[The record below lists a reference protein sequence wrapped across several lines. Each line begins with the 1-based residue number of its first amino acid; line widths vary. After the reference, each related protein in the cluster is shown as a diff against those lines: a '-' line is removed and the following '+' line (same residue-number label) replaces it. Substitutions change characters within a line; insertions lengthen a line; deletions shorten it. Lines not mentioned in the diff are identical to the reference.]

1 MEVEVMKRSLA
12 AVLLILL
19 GWVAYPTNVIGQGSS
34 LTMAQLE
41 NGTYKVGD
49 KRITLKNGFYQEGSI
64 EDGSYFLVAFVKAAI
79 GDINSDGSNDAAVVY
94 FVNTGGSGGAV
105 VLTAIMNR
113 NGTPVE
119 IASVDLERYPE
130 VKSISIKN
138 GTIIL
143 NMLVHGPNDA
153 ECCPTVKQTSKYIL
167 AGNKLVLSR

>member
-1 MEVEVMKRSLA
+1 MKRSLA
-12 AVLLILL
+12 AVLLIWL

-34 LTMAQLE
+34 LTMAQLK

-49 KRITLKNGFYQEGSI
+49 KRITLKNGLYEEGSTK
-64 EDGSYFLVAFVKAAI
+64 DASYFLVQFVKAAI

-94 FVNTGGSGGAV
+94 FVNTGGSGGDV
-105 VLTAIMNR
+105 VLTVIVNR

-119 IASVDLERYPE
+119 IASVDLEGYPD

-138 GTIIL
+138 GKIIL
-143 NMLVHGPNDA
+143 NMLVHGPNDP
-153 ECCPTVKQTSKYIL
+153 EFRPTVKQTRKYIL